1 MRAADFFTEVV
12 DPPSPTADPW
22 DTSHSSPAFDRSLID
37 QLRRGP
43 IEGRTDM
50 ELAIGLA
57 ELVHT
62 QLERFGTDSSHTLDD
77 GEISAA
83 ILALRAVLG
92 RLTIQFDLPFRNFT
106 TFRSHW
112 IRNGA
117 SNSWQ
122 ARRDMLDEIFEPLHL
137 RLVRLEERTLEALAV
152 PISLHAE
159 LGWPLVDEE
168 IRELR
173 RRFATSV
180 TAQDYRAIGTHCIGV
195 LEALGETVFD
205 PRKHLRDNE
214 AAPPRD
220 KTNMRIGRYIEI
232 ALPGRGNEDLRGL
245 ANKAAALAHHVK
257 HAPTPTRRGAGIAG
271 DAVILL
277 ANLLRRLEQEL

>member
-1 MRAADFFTEVV
+1 MRAADFFTEVA
-12 DPPSPTADPW
+12 DPPSPKADPW
-22 DTSHSSPAFDRSLID
+22 DTPRSSLVLNHSLID

-43 IEGRTDM
+43 IEGRTEV
-50 ELAIGLA
+50 ELAIGLT

-62 QLERFGTDSSHTLDD
+62 QLQGFGTDSSHTLDD
-77 GEISAA
+77 DEISAA
-83 ILALRAVLG
+83 IFALRAVLR

-137 RLVRLEERTLEALAV
+137 RLVRLLS
-152 PISLHAE
+152 PHAE

-205 PRKHLRDNE
+205 PKEHLRE
-214 AAPPRD
+214 GETAPPRD
-220 KTNMRIGRYIEI
+220 KTKPTCVS
-232 ALPGRGNEDLRGL
+232 AATSKTPCL
-245 ANKAAALAHHVK
+245 AASTRTFGDSPNKAAALAQHVK
-257 HAPTPTRRGAGIAG
+257 HAPTPTRREAGIAG

-277 ANLLRRLEQEL
+277 ANLLRRLEQQL